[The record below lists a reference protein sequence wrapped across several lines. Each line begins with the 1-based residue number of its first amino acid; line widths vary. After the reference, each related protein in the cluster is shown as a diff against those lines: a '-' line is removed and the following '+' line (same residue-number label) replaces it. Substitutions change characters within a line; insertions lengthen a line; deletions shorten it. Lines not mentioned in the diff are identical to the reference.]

1 MTNTSHI
8 GRLQESLEAE
18 SHQLQ
23 KLISDVNERAKATG
37 EALVLEVKERT
48 GSSAEC
54 MKFASH
60 TKEQLEREINDRKLR
75 DDEAERQ
82 MAVLAM
88 ELERERNERDRED
101 VALRAFVT
109 GVKHELTG
117 EREDRVAEVAAM
129 KRVVHALEG
138 QVVEDIRDLK
148 QNLDTEMRERSA
160 ADARFEKQHADLK
173 AATDTDRTNTDAAT
187 SALEIGL
194 RTVRQAHE
202 QEEKERVAGEA
213 ETNRNLADIA
223 NQLAHCSAELINEK
237 ADRNAEVGAVRGTI
251 HTFDKQ
257 VAMKFQELEDMFK
270 MEIGTRN
277 DYNSKFEK
285 RFYELRSAVLIA
297 VRGGSVKAL
306 K

>member
-1 MTNTSHI
+1 M
-8 GRLQESLEAE
+8 
-18 SHQLQ
+18 
-23 KLISDVNERAKATG
+23 
-37 EALVLEVKERT
+37 
-48 GSSAEC
+48 
-54 MKFASH
+54 
-60 TKEQLEREINDRKLR
+60 
-75 DDEAERQ
+75 
-82 MAVLAM
+82 
-88 ELERERNERDRED
+88 
-101 VALRAFVT
+101 
-109 GVKHELTG
+109 KHELTG